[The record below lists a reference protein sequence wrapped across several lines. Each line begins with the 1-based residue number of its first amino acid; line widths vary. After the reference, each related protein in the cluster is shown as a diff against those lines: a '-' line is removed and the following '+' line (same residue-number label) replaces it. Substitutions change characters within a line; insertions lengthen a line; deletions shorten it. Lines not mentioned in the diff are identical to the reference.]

1 MKPVPSSYEGAQ
13 RVRRRKALF
22 IPYALIGMVVTLALL
37 ITFHLIVPAGLAIV
51 ILNPAPQ
58 VIPSLRQWQGSTGSF
73 MLTSIYRITV
83 APLYTQQLKNT
94 SHVFENTLFE
104 YT

>member
-22 IPYALIGMVVTLALL
+22 IPYALLGMVVTLALL

-51 ILNPAPQ
+51 ILNPTPQ
-58 VIPSLRQWQGSTGSF
+58 VIPALREWQGSTGYF
-73 MLTSIYRITV
+73 MITSPSRIAV
-83 APLYTQQLKNT
+83 AFLCAAQLHNP
-94 SHVFENTLFE
+94 SLVVVHDLLEP
-104 YT
+104 